1 MYRYILVFLS
11 MFIISMAFNIDLTK
25 EYEKA
30 ETELA
35 LKDKERMISGATSK
49 RFHQKRENRM

>member
-1 MYRYILVFLS
+1 
-11 MFIISMAFNIDLTK
+11 MAFNIDLTK